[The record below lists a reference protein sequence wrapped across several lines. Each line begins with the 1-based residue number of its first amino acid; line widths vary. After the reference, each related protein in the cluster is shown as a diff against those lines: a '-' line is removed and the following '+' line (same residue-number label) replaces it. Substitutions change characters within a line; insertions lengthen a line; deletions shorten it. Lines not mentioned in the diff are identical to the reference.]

1 MLGVDLPAALYPS
14 GWEQRAL
21 IGFHAR
27 KEEVLST
34 ERQYVSRH
42 GLVGRHIK
50 AEEAVPLRASRAET
64 PTDNLSLTEA
74 AAGVAP
80 VRPGGAKGHGFFDRM
95 FPDLAPFVADPD
107 DLAALADA
115 MKDPSPDDP
124 TANNPNV
131 PAGFTYLGQFIDHDI
146 SLDLS
151 PLSAKVEDPTMLQNF
166 RTPGLDLDCLY
177 GAGLGPHRFLYRQD
191 GPRFLIG
198 TASASPDAQGV
209 TIPALPNDLERTR
222 HGVALIGDHR
232 NDENLV
238 VAQTHLAFLKFHNKV
253 VDTLAAQGTAPEAL
267 FDEATKQVKWH
278 YQWMVLHD
286 WVERITES
294 GIVAKLLSEGRK
306 FYRFKTVPFMPVEF
320 AGAAY
325 RLGHSMVREQYSHN
339 RVFRPVVP
347 RLAPAT
353 LALLFRFSSLSGEIN
368 GELPGGNDVL
378 PSNWVIDWRRWYEFN
393 TPPTTPNFEFNPSRK
408 LDPMLT
414 PQLHSLPGFPPGRE
428 ANLAFR
434 NLRRGVILGLPSG
447 QDVAAAMK
455 AKIPSLNPLTSAEIA
470 TGPDGAVAQ
479 QKGFDQITPLWY
491 YILKEAQVRGNG
503 ERLGPVGARLVAE
516 VFVGLVQ
523 GDKDSF
529 LSQPNWKP
537 TLPAKTPGTF
547 LMTDLLQFV
556 GDISPIDG
564 ISTVNTL

>member
-1 MLGVDLPAALYPS
+1 LSNTKITYP
-14 GWEQRAL
+14 
-21 IGFHAR
+21 
-27 KEEVLST
+27 
-34 ERQYVSRH
+34 SRH
-42 GLVGRHIK
+42 GLVGRHVK
-50 AEEAVPLRASRAET
+50 AEEAVPIAAKAAKAAVGEIATT
-64 PTDNLSLTEA
+64 PATDALS
-74 AAGVAP
+74 VP
-80 VRPGGAKGHGFFDRM
+80 VTPGGKKGQGFFDRM
-95 FPDLAPFVADPD
+95 FSDLPPLTAQDT
-107 DLAALADA
+107 DLEALANA
-115 MKDPSPDDP
+115 MKDPDP
-124 TANNPNV
+124 TDPSLDNPNV

-151 PLSAKVEDPTMLQNF
+151 PLSAKIEDPTMVQNF

-177 GAGLGPHRFLYRQD
+177 GSGLGPHRFLFRQD
-191 GPRFLIG
+191 EPKFLIG
-198 TASASPDAQGV
+198 TASQSPDAGGV
-209 TIPALPNDLERTR
+209 DIPPLPNDLERTR
-222 HGVALIGDHR
+222 HGVAMIGDHR

-238 VAQTHLAFLKFHNKV
+238 VAQTHLALLKFHNKV
-253 VDTLAAQGTAPEAL
+253 VDHLAAQGHAPSTL
-267 FDEATKQVKWH
+267 FDEASKLVRWH

-286 WVERITES
+286 FVERITET

-325 RLGHSMVREQYSHN
+325 RLGHSMVREEYSHN
-339 RVFRPVVP
+339 RVFRPVPP
-347 RLAPAT
+347 RLAPAS
-353 LALLFRFSSLSGEIN
+353 LALLFRFSSLSGQIN
-368 GELPGGNDVL
+368 GELPGGVPVL

-393 TPPTTPNFEFNPSRK
+393 TPAGTPNFEFNRSRK

-414 PQLHSLPGFPPGRE
+414 PTLHTLPGFPPGRD

-455 AKIPSLNPLTSAEIA
+455 QQIPSLNPLTPAEIA

-479 QKGFDQITPLWY
+479 QKGFDTATPLWY

-503 ERLGPVGARLVAE
+503 QRLGPVGARLVAE

-529 LSQPNWKP
+529 LSQSGWTP
-537 TLPAKTPGTF
+537 TLPSKTPGTF
-547 LMTDLLQFV
+547 FMTDLLQFV

-564 ISTVNTL
+564 ITTVSTL

>member
-1 MLGVDLPAALYPS
+1 MSNRSKFA
-14 GWEQRAL
+14 
-21 IGFHAR
+21 
-27 KEEVLST
+27 
-34 ERQYVSRH
+34 SRH
-42 GLVGRHIK
+42 GMVGRHVR
-50 AEEAVPLRASRAET
+50 AEEAVPLEGTTARTVRG
-64 PTDNLSLTEA
+64 A
-74 AAGVAP
+74 AVPLAARSSARTVT
-80 VRPGGAKGHGFFDRM
+80 PGGGKGHGFFDRM
-95 FPDLAPFVADPD
+95 FPDLSPLAAEDD
-107 DLAALADA
+107 DLEALANA
-115 MKDPSPDDP
+115 MKDPNPDD
-124 TANNPNV
+124 TALDNPNV

-151 PLSAKVEDPTMLQNF
+151 PLSAKIEDPTMVQNF

-177 GAGLGPHRFLYRQD
+177 GAGSGPHRFLYRQD

-198 TASASPDAQGV
+198 NATASPDAQGG

-253 VDTLAAQGTAPEAL
+253 VDHLAAQGTPAATL
-267 FDEATKQVKWH
+267 FDEASKLVRWH

-286 WVERITES
+286 WVERITEP
-294 GIVAKLLSEGRK
+294 GIVATLLHEGRT

-320 AGAAY
+320 AGAVY

-339 RVFRPVVP
+339 RVFRPAPP
-347 RLAPAT
+347 RLAAASLP
-353 LALLFRFSSLSGEIN
+353 LLFTFSSLSGDIN
-368 GELPGGNDVL
+368 GELPGGQDTL

-393 TPPTTPNFEFNPSRK
+393 TPPSTPNFEFNQARK

-414 PQLHSLPGFPPGRE
+414 PALHALPGFPPGRDG
-428 ANLAFR
+428 NLAFR
-434 NLRRGVILGLPSG
+434 NLRRGVVLGLPSG

-455 AKIPSLNPLTSAEIA
+455 AKIPSLNPLTPAEIA

-479 QKGFDQITPLWY
+479 QKGFDQVTPLWY

-529 LSQPNWKP
+529 LSQPAWTP
-537 TLPAKTPGTF
+537 TLPAKSPGTF

-556 GDISPIDG
+556 GDLSPIDG
-564 ISTVNTL
+564 ITTVSTL